1 MDAHSRLWGESL
13 DDIRMSLGRRVRI
26 KTDEEV
32 ELIRLSSLL
41 VGRTLAEVAARVEPG
56 VTTLELDA
64 VAESFIRDHGAEPG
78 FKGYGGFPNTL
89 CMSVNDAVV
98 HGIPNDTP
106 LQNGDVVSVDCGVL
120 MNEFYGDS
128 AYTFEVGEVSAEV
141 HALLEATKESLNLAI
156 QQAVVG
162 KRIGDIGHAV
172 QQYAEGLG
180 YGVVRELVG
189 HGLGKEL
196 HEAPEVPNYGRRG
209 IGPKLMDGMVLAIE
223 PMINLGGRE
232 IGQDEDGWTIVTR
245 DGKVSAHF
253 EHDIVVRHEQA
264 DVLSSFKDIEE
275 VLNKKNTNR

>member
-1 MDAHSRLWGESL
+1 
-13 DDIRMSLGRRVRI
+13 MSLGRRVRI

-98 HGIPNDTP
+98 HGIPNDIP

-209 IGPKLMDGMVLAIE
+209 NGPKLMDGMVLAIE

-245 DGKVSAHF
+245 DCKVSAHF
-253 EHDIVVRHEQA
+253 EHDVVVRHDQA